1 MSPEKR
7 DRVQIEEGLIKGI
20 SDIAVKSGRKISL
33 DTRLSDIG
41 LDSFMLVEIFV
52 MIEKG
57 MGIKLME
64 SDIKKGDLETI
75 RSLAAYVHSKM

>member
-1 MSPEKR
+1 M
-7 DRVQIEEGLIKGI
+7 DRAEIEESLVRGI
-20 SDIAVKSGRKISL
+20 SDICVKSGKKISVE
-33 DTRLSDIG
+33 TSLSDIG

-52 MIEKG
+52 MIEKR

-75 RSLAAYVHSKM
+75 KSLSAYVHSKT